1 MIYASPKPVA
11 SVGAEAGGIRDAY
24 LVQSTRSKE
33 GGQLIEL
40 MPVARQFRLL
50 KDEILREITDTI
62 EQGSYILGPKV
73 EKLEKRISQ
82 MTGANH
88 SVAVANGTDALVLTL
103 DALGVGTG
111 DEVITTP
118 YSFFATA
125 EAISRVGA
133 VPVFVD
139 IDSFWSLDPE
149 RVEAAITPR
158 TKAILPVHLF
168 GQPADLGKIQS
179 IAERRGL
186 LVIEDACQAFGANY
200 RGKPVGTIGKAGCFS
215 FFPSKNLGTMGDGGI
230 VVTSDAELAKR
241 LRMLRQHGSSKRY
254 YHDTLGYNSRL
265 DEIHAAILL
274 VTTGHVEAWIK
285 RRRALAQSYDEGLRP
300 LTSLLEVPATEDG
313 RFHAYNLYCI
323 SSPRRDDIREALL
336 AKNIQ
341 TGVYYPRPLHL
352 QRVYAS
358 LGYSV
363 GDFPLAEKL
372 SEEILALPMGPL
384 LTDREQELVIAVL
397 QDFAE
402 KGGAK

>member
-1 MIYASPKPVA
+1 M
-11 SVGAEAGGIRDAY
+11 
-24 LVQSTRSKE
+24 
-33 GGQLIEL
+33 IEL

-73 EKLEKRISQ
+73 EKLENRISQ

-139 IDSFWSLDPE
+139 IDPFWSLDPE
-149 RVEAAITPR
+149 RVEAAITSR

-179 IAERRGL
+179 IADRRGL

-274 VTTGHVEAWIK
+274 VTMGHVEAWIK

-323 SSPRRDDIREALL
+323 TSPRRDDIREALL